1 MSTREREVVDVGDV
15 HPSTSLALVPLARD
29 RTPLQPATP
38 ASSLPA
44 HLHRWFYGLGYAS
57 LVGILLGGWFEH
69 VDGDLSDVFYA
80 MGLLG
85 LAPAGLGVL
94 IHVAYRPSERKLRM
108 GLGAV
113 ASLVIAVS
121 ATIPLGRISQEVH
134 AQNWIVR
141 LQPLADDL
149 VRDGR
154 IASLSFTPDGWV
166 EYDGRGGRLDN
177 VVAEGENG
185 TPVLMA
191 DLLREGGVAPQ
202 EMERLRARAAVGGAS
217 LVEVR
222 DGYVSF
228 QSRLGILTYVAPGR
242 VPPPPATPIME
253 VPRPWRLP
261 LGGGW
266 SLLR

>member
-1 MSTREREVVDVGDV
+1 MSTRERDVVDTDNA
-15 HPSTSLALVPLARD
+15 PLSTIVALIPLARD
-29 RTPLQPATP
+29 RTPIQPAVKVSDVP
-38 ASSLPA
+38 M
-44 HLHRWFYGLGYAS
+44 HLHRWVYGLGYAS
-57 LVGILLGGWFEH
+57 LVGVLLGGWFEH

-85 LAPAGLGVL
+85 LVPAGLGVL
-94 IHVAYRPSERKLRM
+94 IHVVYRPSERKLRM
-108 GLGAV
+108 GMGAV
-113 ASLVIAVS
+113 ASFVIAIS
-121 ATIPLGRISQEVH
+121 ATMPLGRISQEVH

-149 VRDGR
+149 LRDGR

-166 EYDGRGGRLDN
+166 EYDGRAGRLDN

-191 DLLREGGVAPQ
+191 DLLRRGGISAQVV
-202 EMERLRARAAVGGAS
+202 ERMMARAAVAGAS
-217 LVEVR
+217 HVEVH
-222 DGYVSF
+222 DGYAAF
-228 QSRLGILTYVAPGR
+228 QSRLGTLMYVAPGR
-242 VPPPPATPIME
+242 VPPPPSALIME
-253 VPRPWRLP
+253 VPRPLRRP